1 MPSRNSPSQQT
12 FVERHDL
19 WTPAQHRAASAVERA
34 IKKHKLDLVRFAFVD
49 QHGTLRGKTL
59 LAAEAAGAMR
69 SGVTMTTTLLAKDT
83 SHRTVFPVF
92 TAGGGLNV
100 PEMQGAGD
108 FIMVADP
115 ATFRVLPWAPNTG
128 WLLCDIVFTNGRPVP
143 FSTRQLY
150 RDALA
155 KLGAAGFDYCA
166 GLEVEFH
173 LFKIENPRL
182 APSDVADWPPEPPEV
197 SLTTQG
203 FQYLT
208 ENRFDQVAP
217 IMDVLRETLLAL
229 GMPLRSQE
237 VELGPSQYEFTFG
250 TQSGFDAADT
260 MVLFRSAMKQA
271 ARRHGHLVSFMCR
284 PKFANAFSSG
294 WHLHQSLI
302 DRKTKANAFVSK
314 DKNEILSPL
323 GRHYLAGLLANASAG
338 AAFATPT
345 LNGYKRYHGVN
356 TMAPVQAIWARDNR
370 GVMVRVM
377 GQPGD
382 AATHLENRVGEPLAN
397 PYLYIASQIH
407 AGLDGVARK
416 LAPPISADDP
426 YGRGNAGTP
435 ESLPRDLEEAAAAL
449 ADNACLRAAFGDAF
463 VDYYVA
469 IKRFEIARAAK
480 DAPSDPAL
488 VSTWEH
494 REYFDMA

>member
-1 MPSRNSPSQQT
+1 MPSRSSKTQT

-19 WTPAQHRAASAVERA
+19 WTPAQERAASAVERA
-34 IKKHKLDLVRFAFVD
+34 IKKHKLDLVRFSFVD

-59 LAAEAAGAMR
+59 MAAEAAQTMR
-69 SGVTMTTTLLAKDT
+69 GGVSMTTTLLAKDT

-92 TAGGGLNV
+92 TAGGGLNI

-108 FIMVADP
+108 FVMVADP
-115 ATFRVLPWAPNTG
+115 STFRVLPWAPNTG
-128 WLLCDIVFTNGRPVP
+128 WVLCDIVFTNGRPVP

-155 KLGAAGFDYCA
+155 KLAKAGFDYCA

-182 APSDVADWPPEPPEV
+182 ATSEVAVWPPEPPDV

-208 ENRFDQVAP
+208 ENRFDQVGP
-217 IMDVLRETLLAL
+217 IMDVLRETVAGL

-237 VELGPSQYEFTFG
+237 VELGPSQYEFTFAPEVG
-250 TQSGFDAADT
+250 TSPADT
-260 MVLFRSAMKQA
+260 MVLFRSAMKQV

-284 PKFANAFSSG
+284 PKFPNAFSSG
-294 WHLHQSLI
+294 WHLHQSLL
-302 DRKTKANAFVSK
+302 DRKSGHNAFVSN
-314 DKNEILSPL
+314 DKSQILSPL
-323 GRHYLAGLLANASAG
+323 GRQYLAGLIANARAS
-338 AAFATPT
+338 AAFGTPT
-345 LNGYKRYHGVN
+345 INGYKRYHGVN
-356 TMAPVQAIWARDNR
+356 TMSPVQAIWARDNR

-382 AATHLENRVGEPLAN
+382 PATHLENRVGEPLAN
-397 PYLYIASQIH
+397 PYLYMASQIH
-407 AGLDGVARK
+407 AGLNGVARK
-416 LAPPISADDP
+416 LVPGPSADAP
-426 YGRGNAGTP
+426 YELAKEP
-435 ESLPRDLEEAAAAL
+435 LPKTLGDALDAL
-449 ADNACLRAAFGDAF
+449 AANECFRSAFGGAF

-469 IKRFEIARAAK
+469 IKRFEIARADK
-480 DAPSDPAL
+480 DGQTQRSAADVTA
-488 VSTWEH
+488 WEH
-494 REYFDMA
+494 REYFDLA

>member
-1 MPSRNSPSQQT
+1 MGGRRSSRQAS

-34 IKKHKLDLVRFAFVD
+34 IKKHKLDLVRFSFVD
-49 QHGTLRGKTL
+49 QHGTLRSKTL
-59 LAAEAAGAMR
+59 MAADAARAMR
-69 SGVTMTTTLLAKDT
+69 DGVTMTTTLLAKDT

-108 FIMVADP
+108 FVMIADP
-115 ATFRVLPWAPNTG
+115 ATFRVLPWARNAG
-128 WLLCDIVFTNGRPVP
+128 WVLCDIAFTNGKPVP

-155 KLGAAGFDYCA
+155 KLAKAGFDYCA

-173 LFKIENPRL
+173 LFKIENAML
-182 APSDVADWPPEPPEV
+182 APDVVAVWPPEPPEV
-197 SLTTQG
+197 SFTTQG

-208 ENRFDQVAP
+208 ENRFDQVGP
-217 IMDVLRETLLAL
+217 IMDVLRETVAGL

-237 VELGPSQYEFTFG
+237 VELGPSQYEFTFAPELG
-250 TQSGFDAADT
+250 LAAADT

-284 PKFANAFSSG
+284 PKFPNAFSSG

-302 DRKTKANAFVSK
+302 DRKTKVNAFVSG
-314 DKNEILSPL
+314 DKEILSPL
-323 GRHYLAGLLANASAG
+323 GRSFLAGLIANARGS
-338 AAFATPT
+338 AAFGAPT

-356 TMAPVQAIWARDNR
+356 TMAPVRAVWARDNR

-377 GQPGD
+377 GHPGD
-382 AATHLENRVGEPLAN
+382 PATHLENRVGEPLAN
-397 PYLYIASQIH
+397 PYLYMASQIH
-407 AGLDGVARK
+407 AGLDGMTRK
-416 LAPPISADDP
+416 LIPAPSADDP
-426 YGRGNAGTP
+426 YERSESNA
-435 ESLPRDLEEAAAAL
+435 ESLPNNLEEAL
-449 ADNACLRAAFGDAF
+449 GILSSSGCFRSGFGAAF

-469 IKRFEIARAAK
+469 IKRFEIARAVK
-480 DAPSDPAL
+480 DGGMSGTEVTA
-488 VSTWEH
+488 WEH
-494 REYFDMA
+494 REYFDLA

>member
-1 MPSRNSPSQQT
+1 MPSRKPSSQS
-12 FVERHDL
+12 FIESHDL
-19 WTPAQHRAASAVERA
+19 WTPAQHRAASAVERG
-34 IKKHKLDLVRFAFVD
+34 IKKHKLDLVRFSFVD

-59 LAAEAAGAMR
+59 MAADAARAMR
-69 SGVTMTTTLLAKDT
+69 AGVTKTTTLLAKDT

-92 TAGGGLNV
+92 TKGGGLGI
-100 PEMQGAGD
+100 PEMKGAGD
-108 FIMVADP
+108 FVMVADP

-128 WLLCDIVFTNGRPVP
+128 WVLCDIVFTNGRPVP
-143 FSTRQLY
+143 LSTRQIY

-155 KLGAAGFDYCA
+155 KLAKAGFDYCA

-173 LFKIENPRL
+173 LFRIENPRL
-182 APSDVADWPPEPPEV
+182 APGEVAVWPPEPPDV
-197 SLTTQG
+197 SLTTSG

-208 ENRFDQVAP
+208 ENRFDQVGP
-217 IMDVLRETLLAL
+217 IMDVLRETMQGL

-250 TQSGFDAADT
+250 PEIGMAPADT
-260 MVLFRSAMKQA
+260 MVLFRSAMKQV

-284 PKFANAFSSG
+284 PKFPNAFASG
-294 WHLHQSLI
+294 WHLHQSLL
-302 DRKTKANAFVSK
+302 DRKSGANAFVSR
-314 DKNEILSPL
+314 DKEILSPL
-323 GRHYLAGLLANASAG
+323 GRAFLAGLIANARAG
-338 AAFATPT
+338 AAFGTPT

-377 GQPGD
+377 GHPGD
-382 AATHLENRVGEPLAN
+382 PATHLENRVGEPLAN
-397 PYLYIASQIH
+397 PYLYMASQIH

-416 LAPPISADDP
+416 LVPPLSADSP
-426 YGRGNAGTP
+426 YERNSGKSEQLPQTLEDAVGALAGNACF
-435 ESLPRDLEEAAAAL
+435 RAAL
-449 ADNACLRAAFGDAF
+449 GDAF

-469 IKRFEIARAAK
+469 VKRFELARASKENGANTTEVT
-480 DAPSDPAL
+480 A
-488 VSTWEH
+488 WEH

>member
-1 MPSRNSPSQQT
+1 MPSRSSKAQT
-12 FVERHDL
+12 FVDCHSL
-19 WTPAQHRAASAVERA
+19 WTAAQHRAAIAVERA
-34 IKKHKLDLVRFAFVD
+34 IKKHKLDLVRFSFVD

-59 LAAEAAGAMR
+59 MATDAGRAMR

-92 TAGGGLNV
+92 TSGGGLNV

-128 WLLCDIVFTNGRPVP
+128 WVLCDIVFTNGKPVP

-150 RDALA
+150 RDALE
-155 KLGAAGFDYCA
+155 KLAARGFDYCA

-182 APSDVADWPPEPPEV
+182 ALSEVAGWPPEPPDV

-208 ENRFDQVAP
+208 ENRFDQVAS
-217 IMDVLRETLLAL
+217 IMDVLRETVVRL

-237 VELGPSQYEFTFG
+237 VELGPSQYEFTFAPEIG
-250 TQSGFDAADT
+250 LAAADT
-260 MVLFRSAMKQA
+260 MVLFRSAMKQV
-271 ARRHGHLVSFMCR
+271 ARRHGYLISFMCR

-294 WHLHQSLI
+294 WHLHQSLVS
-302 DRKTKANAFVSK
+302 RQTGANAFVS
-314 DKNEILSPL
+314 NGTSEILSPL
-323 GRHYLAGLLANASAG
+323 GRAFLAGLLAHARSG

-345 LNGYKRYHGVN
+345 VNGYKRYHGMN
-356 TMAPVQAIWARDNR
+356 TMAPIQAIWACDNR

-377 GQPGD
+377 GRPGD
-382 AATHLENRVGEPLAN
+382 PATHIENRVGEPLAN
-397 PYLYIASQIH
+397 PYLYMASQVH

-416 LAPPISADDP
+416 LVLGPSADAP
-426 YGRGNAGTP
+426 YELAQEP
-435 ESLPRDLEEAAAAL
+435 LPAVLGEALDAL
-449 ADNACLRAAFGDAF
+449 AADGCFRSAFGRAF

-480 DAPSDPAL
+480 EQGGVAE
-488 VSTWEH
+488 VTGWEH
-494 REYFDMA
+494 REYFDFA

>member
-1 MPSRNSPSQQT
+1 MPRKSSPQSS

-19 WTPAQHRAASAVERA
+19 WTPAQHRAASAVDRA
-34 IKKHKLDLVRFAFVD
+34 IKKHKLDLVRFSFVD

-59 LAAEAAGAMR
+59 VASEASSAMR
-69 SGVTMTTTLLAKDT
+69 GGVTMTTTLLAKDT

-92 TAGGGLNV
+92 TSGGGLNV

-108 FIMVADP
+108 FVMVADP
-115 ATFRVLPWAPNTG
+115 TTFRVLPWASNTG

-150 RDALA
+150 RDALGKLA
-155 KLGAAGFDYCA
+155 KAGFDYRA

-182 APSDVADWPPEPPEV
+182 APQDVASWPGEPPEV

-208 ENRFDQVAP
+208 ESRFDQVGP
-217 IMDVLRETLLAL
+217 IMDVLRETVAGL
-229 GMPLRSQE
+229 GMPLRSLE
-237 VELGPSQYEFTFG
+237 VELGPSQYEFTFAPERG
-250 TQSGFDAADT
+250 MAPADT

-284 PKFANAFSSG
+284 PKFHNAFSSG
-294 WHLHQSLI
+294 WHLHQSLE
-302 DRKTKANAFVSK
+302 DRKTGANAFVSN
-314 DKNEILSPL
+314 DKSELLSPL
-323 GRHYLAGLLANASAG
+323 GRHFLAGLIANARAS
-338 AAFATPT
+338 AAFGTPT

-356 TMAPVQAIWARDNR
+356 TMAPIQAIWARDNR

-377 GQPGD
+377 GHPGD
-382 AATHLENRVGEPLAN
+382 PATHLENRVGEPLAN
-397 PYLYIASQIH
+397 PYLYMASQIH

-416 LAPPISADDP
+416 LIPGPSSDAP
-426 YGRGNAGTP
+426 YGGNDGTA
-435 ESLPRDLEEAAAAL
+435 ERLPHNLEEAL
-449 ADNACLRAAFGDAF
+449 ESLTSSACFRAGFGDAF

-480 DAPSDPAL
+480 EPGSATDVTA
-488 VSTWEH
+488 WEH
-494 REYFDMA
+494 REYFDLA